1 MDARLSSLIAADTA
15 RLAAVHRI
23 DWLSLHGAD
32 LLLTGC
38 TGPFGWWLLHKL
50 SHACAYEGLRLRRTT
65 LVTRDARRTEAWAS
79 SLHHDLRLQVV
90 QSDIRRLDQLELRA
104 SHVVHGATTSAA
116 ETSAGA
122 SGLSKFETVVDGT
135 RALIRALDANPPR
148 RLLYLSS
155 GIAYG
160 ASHAGLI
167 REDSHLAPCTTDSSA
182 SMGHAKRTAEF
193 LMSYAAA
200 NWGASLVIARCFA
213 FSGPGLPLDLHYALG
228 NFVAQATAGEPIVV
242 KGDGTAVRSYMHLGD
257 MAIWLVKMLTHPG
270 DSPRP
275 RMFNVGS
282 DQSLSVR
289 ELAELVAAGGTSKS
303 RIEVRGLCEVN
314 VSGNHISTYTPCIDR
329 AKAELR
335 LGLWTTTEESIS
347 QMLRGTPR
355 T

>member
-90 QSDIRRLDQLELRA
+90 QADIRRLDQLELRA

-167 REDSHLAPCTTDSSA
+167 REGSHLAPCTTDSSA

-228 NFVAQATAGEPIVV
+228 NFVAQAIAGKPIVI
-242 KGDGTAVRSYMHLGD
+242 KGDGTAVRSYMHFGD
-257 MAIWLVKMLTHPG
+257 MAIWLSKMLTYCCAPAM
-270 DSPRP
+270 PRI
-275 RMFNVGS
+275 FNVGS
-282 DQSLSVR
+282 DLCFSVR
-289 ELAELVAAGGTSKS
+289 ELAELVIAGSATKC
-303 RIEVRGLCEVN
+303 RIEVLGQGEVN
-314 VSGNHISTYTPCIDR
+314 ASGNSIQAYTPCIDR
-329 AKAELR
+329 ARSELH
-335 LGLWTTTEESIS
+335 LELWTTVEESIL
-347 QMLRGTPR
+347 QMLMARE
-355 T
+355 